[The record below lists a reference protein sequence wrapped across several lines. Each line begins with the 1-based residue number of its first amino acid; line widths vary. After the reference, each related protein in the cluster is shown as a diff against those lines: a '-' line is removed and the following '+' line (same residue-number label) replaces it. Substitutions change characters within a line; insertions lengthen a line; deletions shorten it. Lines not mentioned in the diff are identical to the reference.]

1 MSSRILTSNVI
12 GLDTFVADPAA
23 ILANTQGGTLAVFA
37 DNQPAFYAITQE
49 RLAQLLALEEKLSRP
64 GSDITLDL
72 QFFEE
77 PSVAP
82 IPVPMGKFAMYAG
95 WQPDTDFLRLS
106 ALWGIALSEP
116 VTAEELA
123 SFIAYWQAEGK
134 VFHHI
139 QWQQK
144 LARSV
149 QINRANHNSQARR
162 DINAVSEPDN
172 HIPPGFRG

>member
-1 MSSRILTSNVI
+1 MSSRILTPNVI
-12 GLDTFVADPAA
+12 GIDAFVADPAA
-23 ILANTQGGTLAVFA
+23 ILAQTQGGALAVFA
-37 DNQPAFYAITQE
+37 NNQPAFYAITQE

-64 GSDITLDL
+64 GSDVTLDA

-77 PSVAP
+77 PTPTP
-82 IPVPMGKFAMYAG
+82 IAVPMGKFAMYAD
-95 WQPDTDFLRLS
+95 WQPDADFQRQA
-106 ALWGIALSEP
+106 ALWGVALREP

-123 SFIAYWQAEGK
+123 SFVAYWQAEGK

-144 LARSV
+144 LARSI
-149 QINRANHNSQARR
+149 QIGRASNGGMPKRDVNS
-162 DINAVSEPDN
+162 VSEPDS